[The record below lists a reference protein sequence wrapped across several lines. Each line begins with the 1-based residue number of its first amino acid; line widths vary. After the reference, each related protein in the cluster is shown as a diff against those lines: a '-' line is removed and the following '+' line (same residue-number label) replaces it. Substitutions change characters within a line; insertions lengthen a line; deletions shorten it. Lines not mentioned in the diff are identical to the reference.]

1 MQDLGKIWLQRNI
14 YLELYI
20 VKKYLINPY
29 LNIEIVDIVAIVKH
43 SVVVRIWQIIWRQ
56 LLKHL
61 MVMVMRVSLVS
72 LELR

>member
-1 MQDLGKIWLQRNI
+1 MAEIEIEI
-14 YLELYI
+14 YFELYI

>member
-1 MQDLGKIWLQRNI
+1 MEEDCLSASLFGSKCRIWVKFGCKEI

-43 SVVVRIWQIIWRQ
+43 SVVVRIWQIIW
-56 LLKHL
+56 
-61 MVMVMRVSLVS
+61 
-72 LELR
+72 

>member
-1 MQDLGKIWLQRNI
+1 M
-14 YLELYI
+14 
-20 VKKYLINPY
+20 INPY

-61 MVMVMRVSLVS
+61 MMMKVMMMRVTLVLS
-72 LELR
+72 

>member
-1 MQDLGKIWLQRNI
+1 M
-14 YLELYI
+14 
-20 VKKYLINPY
+20 KKYLINPY

-61 MVMVMRVSLVS
+61 MLMMRVSLVS